1 VRALR
6 RPRRP
11 NLTKA
16 ADVVTE
22 LSAHAAAGRRG
33 DVGNKRQQR
42 KLSFVGSPLFAPI
55 DLRPASWSAHTI
67 GTKENFMK
75 QPSVY
80 LKMRVLG
87 AVDTVEGRTR
97 HERVRN
103 VAAMT
108 FLDEEGNSRQF
119 TWRTIQ
125 TWFYRY
131 KNHGITGMTNQP
143 RKDKGHVR
151 KVTPEE
157 LLEAINTARPH
168 FHKELTNKRALYRFC
183 IEKGLLQADRIA
195 QTTFYR
201 FLREYEL
208 LAAEDND
215 NKKRLAFSMKYAN
228 QLWQAD
234 TMFGPHVDTGM
245 SKGQRQQARLI
256 AFIDDASRVL
266 CHGAFFFEENV
277 DTLVQAIRA
286 AFYKRGVPE
295 QLLVD
300 NGSIYCSQEITLIC
314 ARVGCILRHTAVRDA
329 AAKGKIERFFR
340 RVRDQF
346 LLRTLDLS
354 SLEALN
360 RQFTLWVENDY
371 NATLHDA
378 IGMKP
383 IDRFGVDLSRV
394 RFLAPS
400 EHNDELFYAE
410 AVRKVK
416 KDNTFSFL
424 ARRYETPV
432 DLRDKEI
439 QLRYD
444 RHRQDTSAV
453 IVYHKGQ
460 RLGTA
465 RLLDAVANG
474 LQRRKEA
481 Q

>member
-1 VRALR
+1 
-6 RPRRP
+6 
-11 NLTKA
+11 
-16 ADVVTE
+16 
-22 LSAHAAAGRRG
+22 
-33 DVGNKRQQR
+33 
-42 KLSFVGSPLFAPI
+42 
-55 DLRPASWSAHTI
+55 
-67 GTKENFMK
+67 MK

-87 AVDTVEGRTR
+87 AIDTAPGRTR
-97 HERVRN
+97 HERIHH

-108 FLDEEGNSRQF
+108 FLDEEGHARQF

-131 KNHGITGMTNQP
+131 KNHGITGVTHQP

-151 KVTPEE
+151 KATPEE
-157 LLEAINTARPH
+157 LLEAINAAKPH
-168 FHKELTNKRALYRFC
+168 FHNGRTNKRAIYRFC
-183 IEKGLLQADRIA
+183 IENGLLQAERIA

-201 FLREYEL
+201 FIREYDL
-208 LAAEDND
+208 LASDDAND
-215 NKKRLAFSMKYAN
+215 DKKRFAFSMKFAN

-234 TMFGPHVDTGM
+234 TMFGPYLDTGR
-245 SKGQRQQARLI
+245 GARKQTKLI

-266 CHGAFFFEENV
+266 CHGEFFFEENI
-277 DTLVQAIRA
+277 DTLVKAIRA
-286 AFYKRGVPE
+286 AFYKRGIPE

-314 ARVGCILRHTAVRDA
+314 ARVGSILRHTPVRDA

-346 LLRTLDLS
+346 LVKKLDLS
-354 SLEALN
+354 SLETLN
-360 RQFTLWVENDY
+360 RQFTHWVENDY

-383 IDRFGVDLSRV
+383 IDRFGIDLARI

-410 AVRKVK
+410 ATRKVK

-424 ARRYETPV
+424 SRRYETPV

-439 QLRYD
+439 NLRYD
-444 RHRQDTSAV
+444 RHRGESSAV
-453 IVYHKGQ
+453 IIYYKGQ
-460 RLGTA
+460 RMGAA

-474 LQRRKEA
+474 LSRRKEQA
-481 Q
+481 

>member
-1 VRALR
+1 LPIVA
-6 RPRRP
+6 
-11 NLTKA
+11 
-16 ADVVTE
+16 E
-22 LSAHAAAGRRG
+22 LPAHLAAACPGETGKNGR
-33 DVGNKRQQR
+33 QR
-42 KLSFVGSPLFAPI
+42 KTSLFAS
-55 DLRPASWSAHTI
+55 LVFCSNRPGSHRPSPARSAN
-67 GTKENFMK
+67 KENPEKGDLMK

-87 AVDTVEGRTR
+87 AVDTALGRTR
-97 HERVRN
+97 HERIHN

-108 FLDEEGNSRQF
+108 FLDEEGHSRRF

-131 KNHGITGMTNQP
+131 KNHGITSMTNRS
-143 RKDKGHVR
+143 RKDKGHTR
-151 KVTPEE
+151 KVAPEE
-157 LLEAINTARPH
+157 LLEALAAAKPH
-168 FHKELTNKRALYRFC
+168 FHSQNANKRALYRFC
-183 IEKGLLQADRIA
+183 IEKGLLQQERIA

-201 FLREYEL
+201 FIREYNL
-208 LAAEDND
+208 LAADNEDC
-215 NKKRLAFSMKYAN
+215 KQRLAFSMKYAN

-234 TMFGPHVDTGM
+234 TMFGPFVDTGM
-245 SKGQRQQARLI
+245 SHAGASGPARKQARLI

-266 CHGAFFFEENV
+266 CHGQFFFEENV
-277 DTLVQAIRA
+277 DTLIQAIRA
-286 AFYKRGVPE
+286 AFYKRGLPE

-346 LLRTLDLS
+346 LVHKLDLS

-360 RQFTLWVENDY
+360 RQFTCWVENDY
-371 NATLHDA
+371 NAMPHDA
-378 IGMKP
+378 LGMKP
-383 IDRFGVDLSRV
+383 IDRFGIDLARV
-394 RFLAPS
+394 RFLPPS
-400 EHNDELFYAE
+400 EHNDELFFAE
-410 AVRKVK
+410 AARKVK
-416 KDNTFSFL
+416 KDNTFSFQS
-424 ARRYETPV
+424 RRYETPV

-444 RHRQDTSAV
+444 RRLSDSVMSPAAVV
-453 IVYHKGQ
+453 IVYYKGQ
-460 RLGTA
+460 RLGAA

-474 LQRRKEA
+474 LKRRKE